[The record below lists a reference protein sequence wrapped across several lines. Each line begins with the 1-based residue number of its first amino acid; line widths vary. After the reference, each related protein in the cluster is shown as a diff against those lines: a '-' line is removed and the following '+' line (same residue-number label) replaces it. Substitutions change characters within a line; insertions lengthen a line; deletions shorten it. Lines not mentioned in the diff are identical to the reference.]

1 MIPVKY
7 LKIVNVT
14 VAGSILWIITDRFWL
29 CPNGHEVV
37 SNHDGSL
44 PLWSECQGAWE
55 PVLRVRFSDG
65 HDIPHTVHRHLFS
78 YREKEFTD
86 NLIPVKSPVDLATP
100 EIEILFFEGDEVGLF
115 VAKIEGVAQSQTRD
129 AVFPIEC
136 RDHLVFAKC

>member
-14 VAGSILWIITDRFWL
+14 VAGPILWVITDCFRL
-29 CPNGHEVV
+29 CPYGHEVV
-37 SNHDGSL
+37 GNHDRSL
-44 PLWSECQGAWE
+44 SLWSEYQGAWE

-65 HDIPHTVHRHLFS
+65 YDIPHTVHRHLFS
-78 YREKEFTD
+78 YREKEFTS
-86 NLIPVKSPVDLATP
+86 NLISVKSPVDLATA
-100 EIEILFFEGDEVGLF
+100 EIEILFFESDEVGLF
-115 VAKIEGVAQSQTRD
+115 VAKIEGVAQSKTRD